1 MVDNKYKII
10 EGLHRLDDYFKD
22 EDDFIYALENA
33 GYFYADE
40 KNVTDEKVYKVITK
54 DMSRLIDGEYIKLL
68 IKKDIL
74 GDCDIIYGE
83 DEDSNEFDTVGIE
96 NLFLNIVFN
105 TKSLNDVEYEEL
117 KGQVVSYFRDSKL
130 FSYLYKKNKA
140 KIDKLLKN
148 DLFFEPNSNKDFLE
162 LSNDAFYCLL
172 SFDEDYIGD
181 IVDNLF
187 W

>member
-22 EDDFIYALENA
+22 EDDFIHALEND

-54 DMSRLIDGEYIKLL
+54 DMSRFIGGEYIKLL

-96 NLFLNIVFN
+96 
-105 TKSLNDVEYEEL
+105 
-117 KGQVVSYFRDSKL
+117 
-130 FSYLYKKNKA
+130 
-140 KIDKLLKN
+140 

-181 IVDNLF
+181 MVDNLF